1 MKKRISLGL
10 TINLMFLS
18 LVAAMLV
25 IAVAGYVVSNNATN
39 AGDELYKS
47 YGKTQGDASM
57 AFAHFQDAKAY
68 VRNVLFLYADD
79 SAKQQA
85 SIESLANSKK
95 TMEEFVAKAEE
106 NLVDQT
112 SLKLLEESRASAL
125 EYYSIADKCV
135 EYAKANK
142 LTEAKNELINSAVP
156 AAIATQQKMEEML
169 AQLDKKANEKV
180 ENVKTSAMVGTIIIV
195 VLIVVGMGIAV
206 FAISYMSRKVRAI
219 IVELAAAADNLGR
232 GEIIIDVP
240 KDHTIKE
247 MNDLLGS
254 FQALIQN
261 LRRQADA
268 LMEFANGNLR
278 VDYKP
283 SSDTDVVGNAIVQ
296 LLEGNNA
303 VLNNIRNATNQINLG
318 SGQIA
323 AVSQTLAQGSTQ
335 QASAIQQI
343 TASITDIANQTRGN
357 ADQADEVLKVVME
370 AKENVR
376 TGSIHMQEMVAA
388 MKEINEAS
396 ENIHKVIKVIDDIA
410 FNTNILAL
418 NATVEAAR
426 AGEQGKGF
434 AVVAEEV
441 RNLAGRSAEASGQT
455 AEMIEDAITKAKRG
469 EELADETEAA
479 LNVVSEMI
487 DKIADLSGNIAKTS
501 NDQATATSQ
510 IDQAL
515 TQVSQ
520 VVQTTS
526 ATSEECASASEELS
540 GQARGLNQEIDK
552 FQLKDIVGGMASRAL
567 GYEEAPR
574 LESGDNFM
582 Y

>member
-18 LVAAMLV
+18 LLLSMIV

-47 YGKTQGDASM
+47 YGKTQGDAAM
-57 AFAHFQDAKAY
+57 AFAHFQDAK
-68 VRNVLFLYADD
+68 VNLRNVLFLYADD
-79 SAKQQA
+79 KTKQEAAITDLQ
-85 SIESLANSKK
+85 NSKK
-95 TMEEFVAKAEE
+95 EMEASLAKARE
-106 NLVDQT
+106 NLKDST
-112 SLKLLEESRASAL
+112 SLDLLKQSEEAADTYYESADR
-125 EYYSIADKCV
+125 SV
-135 EYAKANK
+135 ELAKQGK
-142 LTEAKNELINSAVP
+142 VEEAEQELINTGIPTANT
-156 AAIATQQKMEEML
+156 AQEKMEEML
-169 AQLDKKANEKV
+169 DNLDKKANEKV
-180 ENVKTSAMVGTIIIV
+180 EAVKASAIVGTVIIV
-195 VLIVVGMGIAV
+195 VLIIVGIGVAI
-206 FAISYMSRKVRAI
+206 FAISYMSRKVRAV
-219 IVELAAAADNLGR
+219 IVELAAAAANLGR

-240 KDHTIKE
+240 KDHSIKE
-247 MNDLLGS
+247 IHELLGS
-254 FQALIQN
+254 FQTLIQN

-268 LMEFANGNLR
+268 LTEFANGNLR

-283 SSDTDVVGNAIVQ
+283 SSETDVVGNAIVA
-296 LLEGNNA
+296 LLDGNNA
-303 VLNNIRNATNQINLG
+303 VLNNIRTATNQINLG

-323 AVSQTLAQGSTQ
+323 AVSQTLAQGSTE

-343 TASITDIANQTRGN
+343 TASITDIANKTKGN
-357 ADQADEVLKVVME
+357 AEQSDEVLRIVTQ
-370 AKENVR
+370 AKEDVVKGNHR
-376 TGSIHMQEMVAA
+376 MEEMVHA

-455 AEMIEDAITKAKRG
+455 AEMIEDAIAKAKVG
-469 EELADETEAA
+469 EELAKQTEES
-479 LNVVSEMI
+479 LNVISDMI
-487 DKIADLSGNIAKTS
+487 DQIAELSGNIATTS

-515 TQVSQ
+515 MQVSQ
-520 VVQTTS
+520 VVQTNS
-526 ATSEECASASEELS
+526 ATSEECASASEQLS
-540 GQARGLNQEIDK
+540 GQARGLNQEIEK

-567 GYEEAPR
+567 GYEEAPM
-574 LESGDNFM
+574 LEGDNFM

>member
-1 MKKRISLGL
+1 MKKRLSLGF

-18 LVAAMLV
+18 IVVPMLV
-25 IAVAGYVVSNNATN
+25 IAIAGYVVSNNATT

-47 YGKTQGDASM
+47 YGKTQGDAAM
-57 AFAHFQDAKAY
+57 AFAHFQDAK
-68 VRNVLFLYADD
+68 VSLRNVLFLYADD
-79 SAKQQA
+79 KTKQEEAITNIQTSKKEMENSLAKA
-85 SIESLANSKK
+85 RESLKD
-95 TMEEFVAKAEE
+95 T
-106 NLVDQT
+106 T
-112 SLKLLEESRASAL
+112 SLELLKQSEEAADIYYESADR
-125 EYYSIADKCV
+125 SV
-135 EYAKANK
+135 EYAKQGK
-142 LTEAKNELINSAVP
+142 LQEAEQELINTGVP
-156 AAIATQQKMEEML
+156 TANTAQEKMEEML

-180 ENVKTSAMVGTIIIV
+180 EAVKSSAVVGTVIIAVLV
-195 VLIVVGMGIAV
+195 VFGVGIAI
-206 FAISYMSRKVRAI
+206 FAISYMNRKVRAV
-219 IVELAAAADNLGR
+219 IVELAAAAENLGR

-240 KDHTIKE
+240 KDHSIKE
-247 MNDLLGS
+247 IHELLGS
-254 FQALIQN
+254 FQTLIQN

-268 LMEFANGNLR
+268 LTEFANGNLR

-283 SSDTDVVGNAIVQ
+283 SSETDVVGNAIVA
-296 LLEGNNA
+296 LLDGNNA
-303 VLNNIRNATNQINLG
+303 VLNNIRTATNQINLG

-323 AVSQTLAQGSTQ
+323 AVSQTLAQGSTE

-343 TASITDIANQTRGN
+343 TASITDIANKTKGN
-357 ADQADEVLKVVME
+357 AEQSDEVLRIVTQ
-370 AKENVR
+370 AKEDVIKGNHR
-376 TGSIHMQEMVAA
+376 MEEMVHA

-455 AEMIEDAITKAKRG
+455 AEMIEDAIAKAKVG
-469 EELADETEAA
+469 EELAKQTEES
-479 LNVVSEMI
+479 LNVISDMI
-487 DKIADLSGNIAKTS
+487 DQIAELSGNIATTS

-515 TQVSQ
+515 MQVSQ
-520 VVQTTS
+520 VVQTNS
-526 ATSEECASASEELS
+526 ATSEECASASEQLS
-540 GQARGLNQEIDK
+540 GQARGLNQEIEK
-552 FQLKDIVGGMASRAL
+552 FHLKDVVGGMSARAL
-567 GYEEAPR
+567 GYEETPM
-574 LESGDNFM
+574 LEGDNFM

>member
-1 MKKRISLGL
+1 MKKRLSLGF

-18 LVAAMLV
+18 LVLSMLV
-25 IAVAGYVVSNNATN
+25 IAVAGYVVSNNAAS
-39 AGDELYKS
+39 AGDELYRS

-57 AFAHFQDAKAY
+57 AFANLQDAKAHL
-68 VRNVLFLYADD
+68 RNVLFLYADD
-79 SAKQQA
+79 AAKQQE
-85 SIESLANSKK
+85 SIEALANSKK
-95 TMEEFVAKAEE
+95 TMVEFVDKAKE
-106 NLVDQT
+106 NLLDST
-112 SLKLLEESRASAL
+112 SLKLLAESEEAAL
-125 EYYSIADKCV
+125 KYFDTADTCV
-135 EYAKANK
+135 DYAKANK
-142 LTEAKNELINSAVP
+142 MAEAKNELANVAVP
-156 AAIATQQKMEEML
+156 AANEAKEKMEAML
-169 AQLDKKANEKV
+169 EQLDKRANEKV
-180 ENVKTSAMVGTIIIV
+180 ETVKGSAMVGTIVILVLIIV
-195 VLIVVGMGIAV
+195 GIGIAV
-206 FAISYMSRKVRAI
+206 FAISYMSRKVRAV
-219 IVELAAAADNLGR
+219 IVELAAAAENLGR

-240 KDHTIKE
+240 KDHSIKE
-247 MNDLLGS
+247 IYELLGS
-254 FQALIQN
+254 FQTLIQN

-303 VLNNIRNATNQINLG
+303 VLNDIRTATNQINLG

-343 TASITDIANQTRGN
+343 TASITDIANKTKRN
-357 ADQADEVLKVVME
+357 AEQSDEVLRIVMQ
-370 AKENVR
+370 AKEDVVNGNKR
-376 TGSIHMQEMVAA
+376 MEEMVHA

-426 AGEQGKGF
+426 AGDQGKGF

-455 AEMIEDAITKAKRG
+455 AEMIEDAIAKAKVG
-469 EELADETEAA
+469 EELAKQTEES
-479 LNVVSEMI
+479 LNVISDMI
-487 DKIADLSGNIAKTS
+487 DHIAELSGNIATTS

-520 VVQTTS
+520 VVQTNS
-526 ATSEECASASEELS
+526 ATSEECASASEQLS
-540 GQARGLNQEIDK
+540 GQARGLNHEIEK
-552 FQLKDIVGGMASRAL
+552 FQLKDIVGGMSSRAL
-567 GYEEAPR
+567 GYEEAPM
-574 LESGDNFM
+574 LEGDNFM